1 MSYTKKVTTPL
12 SPPSRN
18 VPLAVQVGAQLRA
31 QVASG
36 SWPVGTKIPGE
47 HELVEL
53 FGTSRNTVREALR
66 GLVHAGL
73 LEARPGD
80 GTYVRAT
87 DELEVALHRRIE
99 SERTEHV
106 FEVREALEVH
116 AARVVAGKGTPDIAL
131 TLDALLDERDA
142 ATDQDAYVERDV
154 AFHRKLVEA
163 TGNPLFT
170 DLYSELRLEPTIVA
184 GRTTPGAEF
193 SEPSDFNG
201 TNDPHRAI
209 VAAIR
214 VGDGEAA
221 AEAAAALI
229 SRSRTAQSSTPR
241 RR

>member
-1 MSYTKKVTTPL
+1 MSYTEGVSSPL

-99 SERTEHV
+99 NERTEDV
-106 FEVREALEVH
+106 YEVREALEVH
-116 AARVVAGKGTPDIAL
+116 AARVVAGKAGKDIAAQ
-131 TLDALLDERDA
+131 LDALLDERDA
-142 ATDQDAYVERDV
+142 APSKELYVERDV
-154 AFHRKLVEA
+154 IFHRTLVAA

-170 DLYSELRLEPTIVA
+170 DLYNELRLEPTIVA
-184 GRTTPGAEF
+184 GRTTPGAAF

-201 TNDPHRAI
+201 IDDPHRAI

-221 AEAAAALI
+221 ADAAAALI
-229 SRSRTAQSSTPR
+229 SRSRNAQAAPPR
-241 RR
+241 